1 MTGRYL
7 LSITTWGTTALWIAS
22 MLSAAAAAI
31 GVFSVLPELGPVL
44 PEYGGI
50 DPASHGRLAAGL
62 VTEPIFTATDM
73 AQVLLSTVLVASVC
87 IHWWKCVGAD
97 HPIARW
103 TWTGTVLLAAGCFWY
118 RMLLVMPDL
127 NLAMQRYHAAA
138 RSGDA
143 AETALAFKAFD
154 VMHPVASTLM
164 ESTLILVLL
173 GLGAL
178 AVLYTHRT
186 PREPTR

>member
-7 LSITTWGTTALWIAS
+7 LSITTWGTTALWIAA

-44 PEYGGI
+44 SEYGGI

-73 AQVLLSTVLVASVC
+73 AQVLLSTMLVVSVC
-87 IHWWKCVGAD
+87 IHWWKRVGAD

-118 RMLLVMPDL
+118 RMLMVMPDL
-127 NLAMQRYHAAA
+127 NQAMQRYHTAA
-138 RSGDA
+138 RSGDEA
-143 AETALAFKAFD
+143 ATARAFEVFGG
-154 VMHPVASTLM
+154 MHPVASTLM
-164 ESTLILVLL
+164 EITLGLVLL

-186 PREPTR
+186 PPEPTR